1 MAPIDKFGMK
11 GLRVLMNNYPSYG
24 ALMQGMDPN
33 EFGLNVN
40 SSE

>member
-24 ALMQGMDPN
+24 ALMQGLDTSD
-33 EFGLNVN
+33 FGLNVN
-40 SSE
+40 SPE